1 MAYYFIH
8 ANMANFLPK
17 YFNKEF
23 QKFVNESFISEN
35 GEEEINNKVRKKEE
49 DFEYFCEWHHKL
61 CSLVANLNEC
71 YKEFIAFNLFAII
84 TQLVLTLY
92 VFINVRSC
100 FSNSRETVEWIIYLI
115 LILYSLSMIV
125 IIAAKINAYVS
136 IYNLYLKINKE

>member
-1 MAYYFIH
+1 
-8 ANMANFLPK
+8 MANFLLK

-35 GEEEINNKVRKKEE
+35 GEEEINNKVRKKE

-125 IIAAKINAYVS
+125 IIAAKINTYVS